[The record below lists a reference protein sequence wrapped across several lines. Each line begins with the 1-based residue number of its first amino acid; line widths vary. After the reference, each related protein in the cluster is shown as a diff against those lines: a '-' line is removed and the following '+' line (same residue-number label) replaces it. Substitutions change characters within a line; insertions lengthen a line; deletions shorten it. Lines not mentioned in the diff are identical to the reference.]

1 MNLDDRQDCM
11 KNEGKHKSSI
21 SKTQKVQNF
30 NKRSKDQRL
39 LVISPK
45 SHNRIDSPNHKNP
58 ELNKS
63 PNFLKAEK
71 VNQDSRQKHESPKY
85 FDLINL
91 ESNKNPEPD
100 KPSYYLKSESDESLF
115 SSKLDEELEIKVFQ
129 QSLILTKEKVIYK
142 NSNKLQDRINELEN
156 KLKSKKK
163 KISNLEN
170 SMKISQKEIDQLKIE
185 KTENLLRCL
194 NLTEEISK
202 LQKFNNTL
210 EQSNN
215 DLERSKKDLEQNNKD
230 HEISKNILE
239 NFINKL
245 NQNNQHLTKSN
256 KYLQKSKKKIKQLY
270 KELKETYEEN
280 SQKLFKIESKIKE
293 YKDTEEKAKI
303 ILDENKKIRNDIETY
318 KESNESLSKNLIEN
332 SIKSKELGKL
342 NQEKDKEICSLVN
355 EIVALKKRITDLNKQ
370 MKSNI
375 YEELENI
382 RNIVLDANKYSR
394 SCSQKLIQIDRYK
407 FDEKYGGIKDNY
419 SSLEQKIHEL
429 LLEDHSRSTKS
440 SN

>member
-1 MNLDDRQDCM
+1 M
-11 KNEGKHKSSI
+11 
-21 SKTQKVQNF
+21 
-30 NKRSKDQRL
+30 
-39 LVISPK
+39 
-45 SHNRIDSPNHKNP
+45 
-58 ELNKS
+58 
-63 PNFLKAEK
+63 KAEK

-440 SN
+440 RMIL